1 MQLNVMLQKHS
12 DSCFGSEWFRGHV
25 SPGNPGTG
33 SPTAEIL
40 PAGVGELSNH
50 KQLAHRLT
58 VWVLSFLS
66 LCWEI
71 SGALRCWALSICT
84 HWKGQWLGWLPEI
97 QTPCSGIQWNLYTR
111 NNLRQNYGCREP
123 GVRGGILFCRWKN
136 TRFML
141 GNISQF
147 LIWCWRR
154 LNCYFQAQF
163 LKEQFDILGKYLF
176 AFFSWRSEGHVNS
189 FFCSKD
195 KMTCQPSAC

>member
-136 TRFML
+136 TRFFQRQHFTVSNLML
-141 GNISQF
+141 TSTELLLPGSVPEGTVWHFGKILICF
-147 LIWCWRR
+147 L
-154 LNCYFQAQF
+154 F
-163 LKEQFDILGKYLF
+163 LKE
-176 AFFSWRSEGHVNS
+176 WRSRQQL
-189 FFCSKD
+189 FL
-195 KMTCQPSAC
+195 Q